1 MYPVSEAYKEAMRQ
15 RVQKFKV
22 RGTVGDVHFDDSNI
36 LAGSLS
42 ITNQCS
48 SSDNI
53 EIGQVYIGELD
64 CTFLGLNIG
73 RYEWY
78 GKAITISF
86 GQCLANGTHE
96 YIPLGV
102 FYVAEAEYTASGV
115 VVKAYDCLS
124 KLDKTCSSLSSG
136 ATPYNLARSA
146 CVSCGVELETT
157 EGEFK
162 SFSNG
167 KTTLTIYPENDIQ
180 TYRDAVSWIAQ
191 TCGCFVTA
199 SRSGGIVFKNYG
211 SDVVDTIDD
220 EHRFTGCSF
229 SDFSTR
235 YTGMSVVD
243 MAKQETNYYAL
254 TPDDA
259 LTYNLGSNPY
269 LQIAVSH
276 SITTMRSDVLN
287 ALSQIDYVPFK
298 ATCIGNPAYD
308 LGDVLV
314 FSGGLADGNKKY
326 CITKYTWNYG
336 SGYSME
342 GVGKNPAL
350 ASAASKSDKN
360 IAGLMSQAGDDLIS
374 YTVLRN
380 GEAIEISEGEAQS
393 VLFARYLVSKPCH
406 VRFNFEILL
415 TVVPGEETSEE
426 EPSQEEE
433 THEEEPAVSVPHG
446 CVEVKA
452 IYKLDG
458 EEITDRYP
466 IETWTAGRHILTLQ
480 YDLNHDDSIS
490 HFFELWLEVTG
501 GSVIIAERD
510 AYEVISST
518 GLAANNDWQG
528 IFRADDGNLY
538 IVINGKAYRIP
549 DSITIGRYPNK
560 IAYEP
565 NERLD
570 YTGLDV
576 IAIYGDGSIERITHA
591 CTLNPKERKIYDDR
605 EDKYVEV
612 RYTTWGVV
620 YETGFDLTYNYI
632 TELEVTPPE
641 KLDYYYGEPIDYT
654 GLQVMATYRDGTH
667 VDVTEDCEIVPA
679 EGTLFDYYSEEG

>member
-1 MYPVSEAYKEAMRQ
+1 MYPVSEAYKAAMRQ

-22 RGTVGDVHFDDSNI
+22 RGTVGNVRFDDSNI

-53 EIGQVYIGELD
+53 EIGQVYIGELN
-64 CTFLGLNIG
+64 CTFLGLSVD

-86 GQCLANGTHE
+86 GQGLANGTYE
-96 YIPLGV
+96 YIPLGI

-136 ATPYNLARSA
+136 ATPYNLVRSA

-167 KTTLTIYPENDIQ
+167 MTTLAIYTENDIQ
-180 TYRDAVSWIAQ
+180 TYRDAVSWVAQ

-199 SRSGGIVFKNYG
+199 SRAGGVVFKSYG

-243 MAKQETNYYAL
+243 MAQQKTNYYAL
-254 TPDDA
+254 TPDNA

-276 SITTMRSDVLN
+276 SLTTMRRNVLN
-287 ALSQIDYVPFK
+287 ALAQIDYVPFK

-314 FSGGLADGNKKY
+314 FSGGLADGSKKY

-336 SGYSME
+336 SSYDME

-350 ASAASKSDKN
+350 ASASSKSDKN
-360 IAGLMSQAGDDLIS
+360 IAGLLSQTAGDDLIG

-380 GEAIEISEGEAQS
+380 GEAIEISEGEPQS
-393 VLFARYLVSKPCH
+393 VLFARYIVSKPCH
-406 VRFNFEILL
+406 VRFNFEVLL
-415 TVVPGEETSEE
+415 TVTPSEE
-426 EPSQEEE
+426 DS
-433 THEEEPAVSVPHG
+433 ASVPPG
-446 CVEVKA
+446 VVEVKA
-452 IYKLDG
+452 IYKADG

-490 HFFELWLEVTG
+490 HSFELWLEVTG
-501 GSVIIAERD
+501 GSVTIAERD
-510 AYEVISST
+510 AYEVLSST
-518 GLAANNDWQG
+518 GLAADSDWQG

-538 IVINGKAYRIP
+538 IVINGRAYKIP
-549 DSITIGRYPNK
+549 DSIMVSRYPNK
-560 IAYEP
+560 RSYEAD
-565 NERLD
+565 ERLD

-576 IAIYGDGSIERITHA
+576 VAFYGDGTNDHITHE
-591 CTLNPKERKIYDDR
+591 CTYNPKETKPYDANEDR
-605 EDKYVEV
+605 YIEV
-612 RYTTWGVV
+612 RYSIWGVG
-620 YETGFDLTYNYI
+620 YETGFNLTYNYI
-632 TELEVTPPE
+632 TALEVTPPE
-641 KLDYYYGEPIDYT
+641 KRDYYYGEPLDYT
-654 GLQVMATYRDGTH
+654 GLQVMATYRDGTQE
-667 VDVTEDCEIVPA
+667 DVTELCTITPA
-679 EGTLFDYYSEEG
+679 EGTSFDYYREEGWQ